1 MNVGFRWRGVNIATP
16 KTLTERERLGENLGA
31 VGDAIMG
38 VKRSWAEK
46 DEREYNRARNAA
58 QDARQARLDSNNRAR
73 NAAQDARQAR
83 LDSMYSEDRQR
94 RIDEEERQKRLFGD
108 TAGLIRGKADERA
121 RLVQQREQIEAQIEA
136 LKQRI
141 GM

>member
-1 MNVGFRWRGVNIATP
+1 MPMNVGFRWRGVNIATP

-46 DEREYNRARNAA
+46 DEREYNRTRNAA
-58 QDARQARLDSNNRAR
+58 H
-73 NAAQDARQAR
+73 DARQAR
-83 LDSMYSEDRQR
+83 LDSMYSEDRLR

-121 RLVQQREQIEAQIEA
+121 RLVQQREQIAAQIEA
-136 LKQRI
+136 LKKRI

>member
-1 MNVGFRWRGVNIATP
+1 MPMNVGFRWKGVNIAPP
-16 KTLTERERLGENLGA
+16 KTVTERERLGENLGA

-46 DEREYNRARNAA
+46 DEREYNRT
-58 QDARQARLDSNNRAR
+58 R

-83 LDSMYSEDRQR
+83 LDSMYSEDRKR

-121 RLVQQREQIEAQIEA
+121 RLVQKREQIAAQIEA

>member
-1 MNVGFRWRGVNIATP
+1 MPMNVGFRWKGVNIAPP

-46 DEREYNRARNAA
+46 DEREYNRTRNAA
-58 QDARQARLDSNNRAR
+58 QDARQARLDG
-73 NAAQDARQAR
+73 
-83 LDSMYSEDRQR
+83 MYSEDRQR
-94 RIDEEERQKRLFGD
+94 RIDEEDRQKRLFGD

-121 RLVQQREQIEAQIEA
+121 RLVQQREQIAAQIEA

>member
-1 MNVGFRWRGVNIATP
+1 MPMNVGFRWKGVNIAPP
-16 KTLTERERLGENLGA
+16 KTVTERERLGENLGA
-31 VGDAIMG
+31 IGDAIMG

-46 DEREYNRARNAA
+46 DEREYNRT
-58 QDARQARLDSNNRAR
+58 R

-83 LDSMYSEDRQR
+83 LDSMYSEDRLR

-108 TAGLIRGKADERA
+108 TAGLIRGKAAERA
-121 RLVQQREQIEAQIEA
+121 RLVQQREQIAAQIEA

>member
-1 MNVGFRWRGVNIATP
+1 MPMNVGFRWKGVNIAPP
-16 KTLTERERLGENLGA
+16 KTVTERERLGENLGA
-31 VGDAIMG
+31 IGDAITQ
-38 VKRSWAEK
+38 VKRAQIEK
-46 DEREYNRARNAA
+46 DEREYRRNRNAE
-58 QDARQARLDSNNRAR
+58 LDRI
-73 NAAQDARQAR
+73 NA
-83 LDSMYSEDRQR
+83 EDRQR

-121 RLVQQREQIEAQIEA
+121 RLVQKREQIAAQIEA

>member
-1 MNVGFRWRGVNIATP
+1 MPMNVGFRWKGVNIAPP
-16 KTLTERERLGENLGA
+16 KTVTERERLGENLGA
-31 VGDAIMG
+31 IGDAITQ
-38 VKRSWAEK
+38 VKRAQIEK
-46 DEREYNRARNAA
+46 DEREYNRT
-58 QDARQARLDSNNRAR
+58 R

-121 RLVQQREQIEAQIEA
+121 RLVQQREQIAAQIEA
-136 LKQRI
+136 LKKRI

>member
-1 MNVGFRWRGVNIATP
+1 MNVGFRWKGVNIAPP
-16 KTLTERERLGENLGA
+16 KTVTERERLGENLGA

-38 VKRSWAEK
+38 VKRFWAEK
-46 DEREYNRARNAA
+46 DEREYNRTRNAA
-58 QDARQARLDSNNRAR
+58 NDARQARLDR
-73 NAAQDARQAR
+73 
-83 LDSMYSEDRQR
+83 MYFEDRQR

-121 RLVQQREQIEAQIEA
+121 RLVQKREQIAAQIEA

>member
-1 MNVGFRWRGVNIATP
+1 MPMNVGFRWRGVNIATP

-46 DEREYNRARNAA
+46 DEREYNRTRNAA
-58 QDARQARLDSNNRAR
+58 QDAYNRTR

-121 RLVQQREQIEAQIEA
+121 RLVQQREQIAAQIEA